1 MGKHNKPALRRSLTR
16 PALFVL
22 TGLTALLLAACTPAT
37 RETATGETTPT
48 VQKTAQ
54 QTVQETAPP
63 AVQRDDVEVRRVVD
77 GIIAAGN
84 TGDLEAILSFYAEDA
99 ILLPPNG
106 DPIRGLEAIRQHY
119 EELFQTS
126 VLYIRALS
134 LETQVSS
141 DWAFD
146 RGTVD
151 GQILPRE
158 DEHGKIKG
166 EPKIVND
173 KYVMTL
179 RREGENG
186 WRITRLIWNS
196 TDP

>member
-1 MGKHNKPALRRSLTR
+1 MKIRFGVHGCFTLALLAT
-16 PALFVL
+16 
-22 TGLTALLLAACTPAT
+22 LLLAACSPAT
-37 RETATGETTPT
+37 RETATGGAAPA
-48 VQKTAQ
+48 VQQAAQKTTQ
-54 QTVQETAPP
+54 Q
-63 AVQRDDVEVRRVVD
+63 AVQRDDVAVRRVVD
-77 GIIAAGN
+77 GIIAADN
-84 TGDLEAILSFYAEDA
+84 AGDLEAILSFYAEDA

-106 DPIRGLEAIRQHY
+106 DPIRGIEAIRQHY
-119 EELFQTS
+119 KELFQTS
-126 VLYIRALS
+126 VLYIRAVS
-134 LETQVSS
+134 RETQVSG

-158 DEHGKIKG
+158 DEHGKING

>member
-1 MGKHNKPALRRSLTR
+1 MERQNKPALRRSLTL

-22 TGLTALLLAACTPAT
+22 AGLTALLLAGCTPAT
-37 RETATGETTPT
+37 HETAEGKPTPS
-48 VQKTAQ
+48 VQQAVH
-54 QTVQETAPP
+54 QTEQPTEQP
-63 AVQRDDVEVRRVVD
+63 AVQRDDVDVRRVVD

-84 TGDLEAILSFYAEDA
+84 AGDLEAMLSFYAEDA

-106 DPIRGLEAIRQHY
+106 DPIRGLAAIRQHY
-119 EELFQTS
+119 QELFQTS
-126 VLYIRALS
+126 VLYIRAVS
-134 LETQVSS
+134 RETQVSG

-158 DEHGKIKG
+158 DENGKING
-166 EPKIVND
+166 EPKTIND

-179 RREGENG
+179 HREGGTG

>member
-1 MGKHNKPALRRSLTR
+1 MGKQNKPAWRRSLTL

-37 RETATGETTPT
+37 KSANGDPAPPGEAQTEKPT
-48 VQKTAQ
+48 VTPP
-54 QTVQETAPP
+54 VPPP
-63 AVQRDDVEVRRVVD
+63 ALRDDVEVRRVVD

-84 TGDLEAILSFYAEDA
+84 AGDLEAILSFYAEDA

-106 DPIRGLEAIRQHY
+106 GPIRGLEAIRQHY

-179 RREGENG
+179 RREGKNG